1 MMDRASIL
9 TYLSAVE
16 EHISSGERRIIGHRD
31 FILSLKCAGCD
42 TTDEVALLREME
54 QARIEHLAER
64 DRLQAELAVLN
75 AVETAKQA
83 ATLNVAAG

>member
-1 MMDRASIL
+1 MDRASIL

-16 EHISSGERRIIGHRD
+16 EHISSGERQIIGRRD

-54 QARIEHLAER
+54 RAQMEHLAER
-64 DRLQAELAVLN
+64 DRLRAELAVLN
-75 AVETAKQA
+75 AVETAKEDA
-83 ATLNVAAG
+83 APNVAAV